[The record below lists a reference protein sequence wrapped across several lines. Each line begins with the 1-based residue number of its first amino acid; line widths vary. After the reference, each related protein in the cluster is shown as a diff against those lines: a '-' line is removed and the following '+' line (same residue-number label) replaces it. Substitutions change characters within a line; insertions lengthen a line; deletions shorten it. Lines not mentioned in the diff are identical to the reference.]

1 MAEIK
6 YIILTQVTI
15 SMEIGLIGALFILSA
30 WVYETYR
37 ALEKG
42 ERLNIKF
49 ILVYLAGNILLTYH
63 AVAIKDTVFI
73 ILNVAIG
80 IMTLTELELVLR
92 QRQKKREKSR

>member
-15 SMEIGLIGALFILSA
+15 SMEIGMLGALFILSA

-42 ERLNIKF
+42 EGLNIKF

-63 AVAIKDTVFI
+63 AITIQDTVFI
-73 ILNVAIG
+73 ILNGAIG
-80 IMTLTELELVLR
+80 LMSLIELELALR
-92 QRQKKREKSR
+92 QKQKKRKKAK